1 MSQARVLVA
10 AAVAAGVLYLVG
22 FIALG
27 SAPGASDH
35 PLRVAAWFRDHRNHA
50 RLYAW
55 TATFGTLAFAVAAA
69 LIRGTLPAPMRD
81 VFLLGAAAFIVE
93 TAVQAWF
100 WGGLALHPASVR
112 PSTLRLG
119 LDIAS
124 FWGPILTGATTT
136 MIGAVTVLGVR
147 ARPLIPR
154 WLTALGILA
163 FLEQS
168 VETATVFGRYG
179 FAVPGGGW
187 NVALGASLTAL
198 WLAALVVWAAQ
209 RLAVQATPPH
219 PRPAS

>member
-10 AAVAAGVLYLVG
+10 AAVVAGVLYLVG

-27 SAPGASDH
+27 SPPGASA
-35 PLRVAAWFRDHRNHA
+35 RAFAVAAWFNDHRNHA

-69 LIRGTLPAPMRD
+69 LIRGTLPAPHRD

-100 WGGLALHPASVR
+100 WGGLALHPASLR

-136 MIGAVTVLGVR
+136 MIGAVTVLGLGG
-147 ARPLIPR
+147 RPRIPR
-154 WLTALGILA
+154 WLTALGIFAL
-163 FLEQS
+163 LEQS
-168 VETATVFGRYG
+168 VETATVFGRHG
-179 FAVPGGGW
+179 FEVPGGGW
-187 NVALGASLTAL
+187 NVVLGASVTAL
-198 WLAALVVWAAQ
+198 WLAGVVVWATR
-209 RLAVQATPPH
+209 RLAAH
-219 PRPAS
+219 GAAPRASAAS

>member
-22 FIALG
+22 FIAIG

-35 PLRVAAWFRDHRNHA
+35 PLTIALWFRDHSSDA

-55 TATFGTLAFAVAAA
+55 TATFGTLAFAVAAV
-69 LIRGTLPAPMRD
+69 LIRGTLPAPVRD

-100 WGGLALHPASVR
+100 WGGLALHPASLQ
-112 PSTLRLG
+112 PSVLRLS

-136 MIGAVTVLGVR
+136 MIGAVTVPGIQGR
-147 ARPLIPR
+147 SLIPR
-154 WLTALGILA
+154 WLTALGIVA
-163 FLEQS
+163 FLEQGL
-168 VETATVFGRYG
+168 ETATVFGRGG
-179 FAVPGGGW
+179 FATPGGAW

-198 WLAALVVWAAQ
+198 WLAGLVVWAAQ
-209 RLAVQATPPH
+209 RLAVQSARAHPGPPT
-219 PRPAS
+219 